1 LLGHAS
7 AGGYQE
13 PERNRRKASEDIF
26 HGARAYVPGSGHA
39 RDRLQCA
46 RSAQETLMNYR
57 TLGNRLNVSAIGLGC
72 WPMMSG
78 GNITHGVVNRTELK
92 L

>member
-1 LLGHAS
+1 
-7 AGGYQE
+7 
-13 PERNRRKASEDIF
+13 
-26 HGARAYVPGSGHA
+26 
-39 RDRLQCA
+39 
-46 RSAQETLMNYR
+46 MNYR

-78 GNITHGVVNRTELK
+78 GNITHGVVTRTELK

>member
-1 LLGHAS
+1 
-7 AGGYQE
+7 
-13 PERNRRKASEDIF
+13 
-26 HGARAYVPGSGHA
+26 
-39 RDRLQCA
+39 
-46 RSAQETLMNYR
+46 MNYR

-78 GNITHGVVNRTELK
+78 GNITRGVANRTELK